1 MKNTT
6 KPEQEDSSSEREE
19 YIEKELEGL
28 DKYQNYS
35 DKNFLEDEI
44 YDLIIKY
51 DYDDQKIKAELDQM
65 IKDLQRGYK
74 YGWHEIS
81 KIKIIFLIYFKIIK

>member
-1 MKNTT
+1 MKSST
-6 KPEQEDSSSEREE
+6 KPEQEDSSSEIEE
-19 YIEKELEGL
+19 YTEKEIEAL

-35 DKNFLEDEI
+35 DNNFLDEEL

-51 DYDDQKIKAELDQM
+51 NYDDQKIKAELDQM
-65 IKDLQRGYK
+65 IKDLQKGDD

-81 KIKIIFLIYFKIIK
+81 KSKIFFYYLL